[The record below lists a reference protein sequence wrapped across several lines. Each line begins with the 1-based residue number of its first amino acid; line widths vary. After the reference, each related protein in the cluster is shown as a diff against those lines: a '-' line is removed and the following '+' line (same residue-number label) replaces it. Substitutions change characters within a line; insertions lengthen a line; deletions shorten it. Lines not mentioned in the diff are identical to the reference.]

1 MSARS
6 KLKFHK
12 FESSYLN
19 KLAEDLPAFEGLKY
33 PLQTNPNLECPCF
46 HTHIFVMLLRSELT
60 KDEGLELIKHLK
72 KCLACSTIYKEVYR
86 MWTYNTRIT
95 RVEELNYLRIFL
107 GGLYSIECKDRLKAN
122 KKRLSKFK
130 EKLKEEI
137 ALSLS
142 PLQQQITQLQGQVQQ
157 LLNKKGANTNDV

>member
-6 KLKFHK
+6 KLHFHK
-12 FESSYLN
+12 FEPSYLN
-19 KLAEDLPAFEGLKY
+19 KLAEKLPSVEGLKY
-33 PLQTNPNLECPCF
+33 PLQANPNLECPCF

-86 MWTYNTRIT
+86 MWTYNARIT

-107 GGLYSIECKDRLKAN
+107 SGSYGIESKDRRKAN
-122 KKRLSKFK
+122 KKQLSKSE
-130 EKLKEEI
+130 EKLKKEI
-137 ALSLS
+137 SLS
-142 PLQQQITQLQGQVQQ
+142 IAPLQQQIAQLQAQVQQ
-157 LLNKKGANTNDV
+157 LLSEKGVNTNNV